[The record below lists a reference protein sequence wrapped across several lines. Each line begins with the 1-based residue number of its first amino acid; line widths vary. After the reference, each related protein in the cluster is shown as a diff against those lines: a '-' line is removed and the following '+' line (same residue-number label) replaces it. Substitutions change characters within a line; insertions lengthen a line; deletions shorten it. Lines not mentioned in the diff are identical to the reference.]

1 MFAAACGL
9 RSRRRGEDCRSALSR
24 GPDRLAETYSST
36 DWRPF
41 RFARFHFEP
50 PRPPPRTV
58 VFAAAYGLRS
68 RSAGRSPRPPPR
80 TGPTLRL
87 RLRFGTALG
96 RSAGQGAP
104 PLGTLWFAR
113 ACVRF
118 APFAS
123 RPSLCDETRSTRA
136 QTSGA
141 GSLRPGGVTVC
152 EPCGL
157 VSSRT
162 SLRCAPLGSLRPKS
176 SAQGRP
182 ERSAGRHAPEG
193 CGEASPPRER
203 SAKRVANK
211 NVRGWPPAAR
221 GRSPRRAARREAQ
234 SEASGLS
241 CERGFGGPVRRRE
254 RSAER
259 VANTKRKT
267 KRADALQRPLLEV
280 RVRFREFSP
289 QPRRPTPWPASSPSR
304 PDA

>member
-1 MFAAACGL
+1 VFAACGL
-9 RSRRRGEDCRSALSR
+9 RSRRRGEIVV
-24 GPDRLAETYSST
+24 P
-36 DWRPF
+36 
-41 RFARFHFEP
+41 RFART
-50 PRPPPRTV
+50 RPSRGNVQLHGLASVPLRTFPLRTPATPSSRCCV
-58 VFAAAYGLRS
+58 CCGLRPS
-68 RSAGRSPRPPPR
+68 LTERGEIPATPSSHRPYASPSAS
-80 TGPTLRL
+80 LR
-87 RLRFGTALG
+87 TALG

-141 GSLRPGGVTVC
+141 GPLRPGGVTVC

-234 SEASGLS
+234 SEASGLT
-241 CERGFGGPVRRRE
+241 CERGFGGPVPRRE